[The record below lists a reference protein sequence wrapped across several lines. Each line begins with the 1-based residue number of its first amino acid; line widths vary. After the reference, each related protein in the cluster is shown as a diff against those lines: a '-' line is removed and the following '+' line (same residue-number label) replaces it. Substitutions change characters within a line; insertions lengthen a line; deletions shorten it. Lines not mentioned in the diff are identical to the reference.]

1 MSDQHSTDPHSGDE
15 PSGDSAQPGTDAAA
29 TLLRASDAVGY
40 RVRAAIDARTRAIV
54 DAWMA
59 VAVLTYSLAF
69 ALSGVGG
76 ADGMGLI
83 AGVVHTPMDGVN
95 VPFLILAAFLAAGTL
110 TDGLTQSLHQPL
122 QPRSRLRRFGSSLAS
137 VLPLLTLLCLAFIA
151 PTTPWPLALAI
162 ACSAAVPVVVLA
174 VRSALR
180 ARLAGVRRP
189 EASLSALLSP
199 TGRAATAVLGL
210 WLGAIGLLT
219 GTPFGVAGIAAA
231 GAFFLAMLATRTTRV
246 GLDRLAEDWGRT
258 QWTAFGCSYLLM
270 LSLSVVL
277 PRTTWDLDIVSNV
290 GGILIAAP
298 LVIAAFRPAPIWE
311 T

>member
-1 MSDQHSTDPHSGDE
+1 MSDQNSGDQH
-15 PSGDSAQPGTDAAA
+15 SGDSARPGTDAAA

-69 ALSGVGG
+69 ALSGIGG
-76 ADGMGLI
+76 AAGAGLI
-83 AGVVHTPMDGVN
+83 SGVARTSRDGVS
-95 VPFLILAAFLAAGTL
+95 VPFLVLAAFLAASTL
-110 TDGLTQSLHQPL
+110 TDGLTQSLYQPL
-122 QPRSRLRRFGSSLAS
+122 QPRSRLRRFGYSFAS
-137 VLPLLTLLCLAFIA
+137 ILPLLTLLCLAFIV
-151 PTTPWPLALAI
+151 PTTPWPLALTI
-162 ACSAAVPVVVLA
+162 ACISAVPVVVLA

-180 ARLAGVRRP
+180 ARRAGVRRP
-189 EASLSALLSP
+189 EPSLSALLSP
-199 TGRAATAVLGL
+199 TGRVVTAVLGL
-210 WLGAIGLLT
+210 WLGAIGMLT

-258 QWTAFGCSYLLM
+258 QWAAFGCSYLLM

-298 LVIAAFRPAPIWE
+298 LVVAAFRPAPIWE